1 MDIQLSDEVS
11 QAYLSEVEDILKN
24 KEFLSLSLFE
34 HHQWTNR
41 LMHSINVSY
50 ISWKLAKKLGCDATV
65 AARAGLLHDFCPYDF
80 RQKTPTGEHQAFY
93 HPKAAADNSARTFD
107 ISEKEWNAIL
117 THMFP
122 LGPVPK
128 NREAWIITMADKIC
142 ASLELCHIAVALA
155 RRNRVVVVSAPV

>member
-1 MDIQLSDEVS
+1 M
-11 QAYLSEVEDILKN
+11 
-24 KEFLSLSLFE
+24 
-34 HHQWTNR
+34 
-41 LMHSINVSY
+41 
-50 ISWKLAKKLGCDATV
+50 KKL
-65 AARAGLLHDFCPYDF
+65 LLLGAFALLSACSLAPKETYPY
-80 RQKTPTGEHQAFY
+80 
-93 HPKAAADNSARTFD
+93 N

>member
-1 MDIQLSDEVS
+1 M
-11 QAYLSEVEDILKN
+11 
-24 KEFLSLSLFE
+24 
-34 HHQWTNR
+34 
-41 LMHSINVSY
+41 
-50 ISWKLAKKLGCDATV
+50 KLAAIAKLIKADGYCKLYKVFYDDCRTYDLYIGTKTAIFPLT
-65 AARAGLLHDFCPYDF
+65 DF
-80 RQKTPTGEHQAFY
+80 
-93 HPKAAADNSARTFD
+93 PKAQNERELAALLG

>member
-1 MDIQLSDEVS
+1 MFPI
-11 QAYLSEVEDILKN
+11 Y
-24 KEFLSLSLFE
+24 
-34 HHQWTNR
+34 
-41 LMHSINVSY
+41 
-50 ISWKLAKKLGCDATV
+50 
-65 AARAGLLHDFCPYDF
+65 
-80 RQKTPTGEHQAFY
+80 
-93 HPKAAADNSARTFD
+93 AADNSARTFD